1 VEKVSSLSVSMSV
14 KSGGVTESGVWEKLC
29 VVKHRALGNF
39 KNNNLCLC
47 QE

>member
-1 VEKVSSLSVSMSV
+1 V

-29 VVKHRALGNF
+29 EVKYKALENF
-39 KNNNLCLC
+39 KNNDLFLC